1 MFNTVTSL
9 EKVFAVAKK
18 PKKAGKYKPYRFVR
32 LPEKLAERLN
42 VIADRK
48 FSTVT
53 EQARQAV
60 REYVERNESAENAQ
74 SHKDT
79 SGKWIRLAVQ

>member
-1 MFNTVTSL
+1 MFNRVTSL
-9 EKVFAVAKK
+9 EKVSAVAKK
-18 PKKAGKYKPYRFVR
+18 AKKAGQYKPYRFVR

-60 REYVERNESAENAQ
+60 REYVERNESAEDTQ

-79 SGKWIRLAVQ
+79 SGK